1 MKGRDDER
9 RWQWGGEGGA
19 MKWRK
24 SVDMRNV
31 PTACTGNESQHIQAT
46 KNRGTDQSDVNFDT
60 ASGDVA
66 SAMVRHDQ
74 VSIFFFHHPPRHAH
88 LILVSVTSMLP
99 SSICSYLNGHPWSE
113 SHHRVSL
120 LTDCNA
126 GRSPTLLTTTGF
138 IAPTRV

>member
-1 MKGRDDER
+1 
-9 RWQWGGEGGA
+9 

-74 VSIFFFHHPPRHAH
+74 VSISLFFFT
-88 LILVSVTSMLP
+88 ILLDTRISFSSLSLPCYPVLFVRILTGTPGLRVT
-99 SSICSYLNGHPWSE
+99 IE
-113 SHHRVSL
+113 
-120 LTDCNA
+120 
-126 GRSPTLLTTTGF
+126 
-138 IAPTRV
+138 